1 MNGITRLDQR
11 QVSHLCT
18 TLEQHVGALP
28 AAGLRSLGLR
38 GCVKTTLLYLAHN
51 LTQELIAAIMDV
63 SQATISR
70 VIGAY
75 TPLIAQALQDAVPT
89 VEDLEP
95 TTELIIDGTLA
106 PCWSWRDHPELYSGK
121 HHTTGVNLQVA
132 CTLSG
137 HLAWVSD
144 PLPGRAHDVTALRAS
159 GLLDLPTS
167 DLPTGTKPP
176 RHLGDK
182 GYTGTTMITPY
193 RKPPH
198 RPLTSTE
205 KDANHAHGRIRY
217 KIERTIANI
226 KTWRILHN
234 DYRRP
239 LNTFNTTITAVLALI
254 FTYNTP

>member
-1 MNGITRLDQR
+1 MSTATVLHTALATVGGVTADFSEETWWLSLIKAVFIMLFLILSTILAIWAERRVLGRIQTRP
-11 QVSHLCT
+11 
-18 TLEQHVGALP
+18 GP
-28 AAGLRSLGLR
+28 
-38 GCVKTTLLYLAHN
+38 N
-51 LTQELIAAIMDV
+51 
-63 SQATISR
+63 
-70 VIGAY
+70 
-75 TPLIAQALQDAVPT
+75 
-89 VEDLEP
+89 
-95 TTELIIDGTLA
+95 
-106 PCWSWRDHPELYSGK
+106 
-121 HHTTGVNLQVA
+121 VNLQVA

-159 GLLDLPTS
+159 GLLDLPAS

>member
-1 MNGITRLDQR
+1 MLF
-11 QVSHLCT
+11 
-18 TLEQHVGALP
+18 
-28 AAGLRSLGLR
+28 RS
-38 GCVKTTLLYLAHN
+38 
-51 LTQELIAAIMDV
+51 
-63 SQATISR
+63 
-70 VIGAY
+70 
-75 TPLIAQALQDAVPT
+75 
-89 VEDLEP
+89 
-95 TTELIIDGTLA
+95 
-106 PCWSWRDHPELYSGK
+106 
-121 HHTTGVNLQVA
+121 
-132 CTLSG
+132 
-137 HLAWVSD
+137 
-144 PLPGRAHDVTALRAS
+144 
-159 GLLDLPTS
+159 
-167 DLPTGTKPP
+167 P